1 MAEIKQTNIVV
12 NKARHLVFFEGEELC
27 FNYKTGQW
35 SLLPAYDGFGLYS
48 VNDKD
53 ADIGLVVYS
62 AGSVHLQT
70 QATSD
75 DAQTALLE
83 TGAIDMNQ
91 GGRTVVTG
99 VRPLLNGGTATVR
112 VGSQNKIGTTVS
124 YSTSTSLNSR
134 TRFADMRKE
143 GRYLRAEVTI
153 TGDFT
158 TFMGADVEFEPQ
170 GRV

>member
-1 MAEIKQTNIVV
+1 MAETKQTNIVV
-12 NKARHLVFFEGEELC
+12 NKARHLIFFEGEELC

-35 SLLPAYDGFGLYS
+35 SLLPAYDGYGLYS
-48 VNDKD
+48 VNDK
-53 ADIGLVVYS
+53 AVDIGLVVYS
-62 AGSVHLQT
+62 SGSVHLQE

-83 TGAIDMNQ
+83 TGAIDLNQ
-91 GGRTVVTG
+91 GGRTVVNG
-99 VRPLLNGGTATVR
+99 IRPLLNGGTATVR
-112 VGSQNKIGTTVS
+112 VGAQDKIGTTPS

-134 TRFADMRKE
+134 TQFADIRRE

-158 TFMGADVEFEPQ
+158 TFIGADVEFEAQ
-170 GRV
+170 GKV